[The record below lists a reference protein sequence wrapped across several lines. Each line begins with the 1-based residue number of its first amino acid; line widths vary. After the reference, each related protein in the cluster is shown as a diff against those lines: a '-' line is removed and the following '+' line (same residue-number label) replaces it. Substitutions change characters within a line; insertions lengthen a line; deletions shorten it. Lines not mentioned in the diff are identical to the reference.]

1 MNIEDLKLLKLAVKQ
16 AEQCFIDAKKQFAE
30 DNTKLKVGD
39 IVPATCYSHDGENII
54 VDRIYFGDNWNG
66 RGIVASGRVLKKD
79 GEAGVNIGI
88 HLEMEVIL

>member
-16 AEQCFIDAKKQFAE
+16 AEQNFIDAKKQFAE

-39 IVPATCYSHDGENII
+39 IVPITSYPHEGKNII
-54 VDRIYFGDNWNG
+54 VDKIYFGDKWNG

-88 HLEMEVIL
+88 HLELKVDL